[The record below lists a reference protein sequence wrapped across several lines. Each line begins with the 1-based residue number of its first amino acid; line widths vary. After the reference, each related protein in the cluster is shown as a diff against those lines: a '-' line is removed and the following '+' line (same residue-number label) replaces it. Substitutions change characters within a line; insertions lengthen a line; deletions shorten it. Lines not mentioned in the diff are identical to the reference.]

1 MLGDKMNKLI
11 KNGKVAV
18 LYSPGFGAGWFTWNP
33 TMPELIF
40 EPAIAQFVLDEKF
53 DELQTYVALKYP
65 QIYDGGMMDLEVAW
79 VPALPIR
86 KVGRHARRA
95 RVPPAAGLHGAGRLV
110 EPDPHIAH
118 AACEADNKLS
128 FRA

>member
-11 KNGKVAV
+11 KDGKVAI

-79 VPALPIR
+79 IPEGTEFKINEYD
-86 KVGRHARRA
+86 
-95 RVPPAAGLHGAGRLV
+95 GAESVETKDEIGWLV
-110 EPDPHIAH
+110 A
-118 AACEADNKLS
+118 
-128 FRA
+128 

>member
-11 KNGKVAV
+11 KDGKVAV

-65 QIYDGGMMDLEVAW
+65 EIYDGGMMDLEVAW
-79 VPALPIR
+79 VPEGIEF
-86 KVGRHARRA
+86 KINEYD
-95 RVPPAAGLHGAGRLV
+95 GAESV
-110 EPDPHIAH
+110 EAKEDIDWFTA
-118 AACEADNKLS
+118 
-128 FRA
+128 